1 MLDPYFWRRRC
12 VLLIYN
18 LLLPLGLLVL
28 LPGSLLKMRRRGGYG
43 QNFRQRL
50 GFFSKEV
57 RQRLAEGCAPF
68 WLHAV
73 SVGEVGVARKLIKEI
88 LRREPERRIVLSTT
102 TSTGHAV
109 AVKDAPD
116 QVTVIYSPVDFLPIV
131 GRVLKLVR
139 PEVLVFVEAEV
150 WPNLACLAKRRGVRL
165 VLANARLSPRSAR
178 RYARAKWW
186 VQPVFSLLDHVLVQ
200 FPESLKPWREIGAQ
214 EKALVLTGSVKYD
227 EPAAKPGRAEEFRG
241 IVRTL
246 WCAPGTQ
253 LILGASTFPQE
264 ESMLGKLLLKLR
276 ADFPLLKLI
285 LVPRHVERSKVVQ
298 AEMESLGL
306 QVALRSTMPV
316 GPADVLIVDTT
327 GELRDWQQLPDV
339 VVIGKSFFAKGG
351 QNPVE
356 ALAAGTPV
364 ITGPEMSNFPSLMK
378 LLLEADG
385 LRQVPDAG
393 VLETALVQTL
403 RAPSEARAAA
413 QRGLA
418 ALTPHRG
425 AAKRSAALICEREPS
440 DASQ

>member
-1 MLDPYFWRRRC
+1 
-12 VLLIYN
+12 
-18 LLLPLGLLVL
+18 
-28 LPGSLLKMRRRGGYG
+28 
-43 QNFRQRL
+43 
-50 GFFSKEV
+50 
-57 RQRLAEGCAPF
+57 
-68 WLHAV
+68 
-73 SVGEVGVARKLIKEI
+73 
-88 LRREPERRIVLSTT
+88 
-102 TSTGHAV
+102 
-109 AVKDAPD
+109 
-116 QVTVIYSPVDFLPIV
+116 
-131 GRVLKLVR
+131 
-139 PEVLVFVEAEV
+139 
-150 WPNLACLAKRRGVRL
+150 
-165 VLANARLSPRSAR
+165 
-178 RYARAKWW
+178 
-186 VQPVFSLLDHVLVQ
+186 
-200 FPESLKPWREIGAQ
+200 
-214 EKALVLTGSVKYD
+214 
-227 EPAAKPGRAEEFRG
+227 
-241 IVRTL
+241 
-246 WCAPGTQ
+246 
-253 LILGASTFPQE
+253 
-264 ESMLGKLLLKLR
+264 MLGKLLLKLR

-385 LRQVPDAG
+385 LRQVPDAEA
-393 VLETALVQTL
+393 LETTLVQTL

-413 QRGLA
+413 QRGLT

-425 AAKRSAALICEREPS
+425 AAKRSASLICEREPS